1 MMAVFKILALLA
13 LGYGLL
19 AGMMFLN
26 QGRVIYLPSTQ
37 VTATPADAGL
47 AFEDVEL
54 RTEDGVRL
62 HGWFVPGPRPEAPVL
77 LFLHGNAGN
86 IGHRLHSLLQF
97 HQLGLAVL
105 IIDYRGYGQSTGRP
119 HEEGTY
125 LDARAAWDHLVADRG
140 VEPQRIVV
148 FGRSLGAAVAADLAN
163 RVDAGAVILE
173 SAFTSAADL
182 GAHHYP
188 WLPVRLLLRHEY
200 DTLQRVGTIRSP
212 LLIAHSRDDELVPFA
227 DAERLQKAAG
237 DVRLLPMQG
246 GHNDGFRVSAGTYRQ
261 GIARFLQGAG
271 VLEKDG

>member
-1 MMAVFKILALLA
+1 MVAVLKILALLA

-26 QGRVIYLPSTQ
+26 QGRLIYLPSTQ

-86 IGHRLHSLLQF
+86 IGHRLHSLRQF
-97 HQLGLAVL
+97 HELGLAVL
-105 IIDYRGYGQSTGRP
+105 IIDYRGYGRSTGRP

-125 LDARAAWDHLVADRG
+125 LDARAAWDHLVEARG
-140 VEPQRIVV
+140 VAPERVVV

-200 DTLQRVGTIRSP
+200 DTLQRVGAIRSP
-212 LLIAHSRDDELVPFA
+212 LLIAHSRDDELVPFS

-237 DVRLLPMQG
+237 DARLLPMQG
-246 GHNDGFRVSAGTYRQ
+246 GHNDGFRVSAEGYRK
-261 GIARFLQGAG
+261 GMARFLREAG
-271 VLEKDG
+271 VLEGDG